1 MRNALNSQIWSFKHP
16 DFLTVSVTH
25 GTANLALYDQATW
38 DKYQLTQ
45 LAGEEFPTN
54 TLIIERKAAVANPAN
69 YEDPAGPFSGDDNS
83 IPALIRRGV
92 VFLSCHNAIWE
103 QAAALI
109 KVDINPDKLSHAAL
123 AAELTNHL
131 VDGVVLIP
139 GAAGTLPELQQV
151 GFHYAK

>member
-1 MRNALNSQIWSFKHP
+1 MLVIGARLR
-16 DFLTVSVTH
+16 
-25 GTANLALYDQATW
+25 
-38 DKYQLTQ
+38 
-45 LAGEEFPTN
+45 
-54 TLIIERKAAVANPAN
+54 RKAAVANPAN

-123 AAELTNHL
+123 AAEWTNHL